1 MLKIFIRI
9 FRGFGHIHSSVSK
22 FWMATVFTVYWLDW
36 LSRPARIGENLELV
50 SIIGGL
56 KKEFFYL
63 GLVCAVIFILAGM
76 RSVLTIRIG
85 MKKEGDN
92 WMPPAMS
99 PLKEKMEVLIVT
111 FIFILL
117 FFGGRICWQLRA
129 VSPSLKLWSVG
140 DPGTQ
145 TIGFF
150 LFLIATWAIIVVF
163 LPGLLLEYALF
174 TYLPNTYRGDAKKY
188 RRFYM
193 GIIRIMHIILL
204 LILGAGTYWQYKMT
218 FK

>member
-22 FWMATVFTVYWLDW
+22 FWMATVFSVYWLDW
-36 LSRPARIGENLELV
+36 LSRKSLELV
-50 SIIGGL
+50 PVVGGL

-63 GLVCAVIFILAGM
+63 AIVCAVIFILAGM
-76 RSVLTIRIG
+76 RSILTIRIG

-99 PLKEKMEVLIVT
+99 PLKEKTEVLVVT

-117 FFGGRICWQLRA
+117 FFGGRICWQLRT
-129 VSPSLKLWSVG
+129 VQ
-140 DPGTQ
+140 GTQ
-145 TIGFF
+145 TIEFYS
-150 LFLIATWAIIVVF
+150 FLIATWAVIVVF
-163 LPGLLLEYALF
+163 LPGLLLEYTLF